1 RREDTEPRHGTGGP
15 ARPRR
20 PRPLAQCGCQGETDS
35 GRRARGVSRTGGS
48 PAKQNRTDPASPG
61 TRSARR
67 EMPTLLGADP
77 GARGVM
83 KPFIVSIVVLVG
95 AAALLGA
102 YPATAGADPTVP
114 VPFKG
119 RAEYTLTAVEP
130 DGTLRYI
137 GTGHATHLGLFT
149 ADASLFPHGDGTFS
163 VTAVFT
169 AANGDQLFFIGGGG
183 CSFAYSRLGTATLTV
198 G

>member
-1 RREDTEPRHGTGGP
+1 
-15 ARPRR
+15 
-20 PRPLAQCGCQGETDS
+20 
-35 GRRARGVSRTGGS
+35 
-48 PAKQNRTDPASPG
+48 
-61 TRSARR
+61 
-67 EMPTLLGADP
+67 
-77 GARGVM
+77 M
-83 KPFIVSIVVLVG
+83 KPFVVSIVVFVTAAAMLGASPATVG
-95 AAALLGA
+95 ADQA
-102 YPATAGADPTVP
+102 VP

-169 AANGDQLFFIGGGG
+169 AANGDQLFFIGEGEFTTPT
-183 CSFAYSRLGTATLTV
+183 SVLGTATITGGTGRFEGATGDAVFMDVTSVVLVDQTFE
-198 G
+198 GTIRF